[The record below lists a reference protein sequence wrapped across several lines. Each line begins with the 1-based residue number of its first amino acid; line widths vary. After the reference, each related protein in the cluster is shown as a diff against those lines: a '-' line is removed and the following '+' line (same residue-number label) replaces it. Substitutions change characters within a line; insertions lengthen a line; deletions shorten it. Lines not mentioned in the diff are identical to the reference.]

1 MEKPLNVAIKPS
13 LDESLKITQD
23 SIAKKK
29 TLIIVGAC
37 EVEYK
42 GRAESRL
49 GLGERILLIKS
60 DRAVLIHRST
70 GHEPINWQP
79 SGCMFHTRLTDNRLI
94 ISATNLKT
102 KENLKLAFA
111 KVDFAAQLEL
121 KDISEFILYSS
132 EEDMQKAI
140 MLNPELVESGFHPI
154 SKEKKTHPGFVDIFG
169 RDKFGKFVVVEIKR
183 RTASKDAVLQ
193 LWKYIQTLDE
203 TKQGVRGILVAPKL
217 AKEAGRLLRE
227 LNLEFKELS
236 PKKCN
241 EMLRKES
248 SGELLKYL
256 KQ

>member
-1 MEKPLNVAIKPS
+1 MEKTLNVAIKPS
-13 LDESLKITQD
+13 IDESLKIMQD
-23 SIAKKK
+23 SIAKRK
-29 TLIIVGAC
+29 TLIVVGAC

-70 GHEPINWQP
+70 GYEPVNWQP
-79 SGCMFHTRLTDNRLI
+79 SGCMFHTRSTDNRLI

-102 KENLKLAFA
+102 KENLKLTFA
-111 KVDFAAQLEL
+111 KVDLAAQLEL
-121 KDISEFILYSS
+121 KDTSEFVLYSS

-140 MLNPELVESGFHPI
+140 MLNPELVEGGFHPI
-154 SKEKKTHPGFVDIFG
+154 SKEKKTLPGFVDVFG
-169 RDKFGKFVVVEIKR
+169 KDKFGKFVVVEIKR

-193 LWKYIQTLDE
+193 LWKYIQTIDE
-203 TKQGVRGILVAPKL
+203 TKQGVRGILVAPRM

-236 PKKCN
+236 PKKCSK
-241 EMLRKES
+241 MLGKAGS
-248 SGELLKYL
+248 VKLLRYL
-256 KQ
+256 NK